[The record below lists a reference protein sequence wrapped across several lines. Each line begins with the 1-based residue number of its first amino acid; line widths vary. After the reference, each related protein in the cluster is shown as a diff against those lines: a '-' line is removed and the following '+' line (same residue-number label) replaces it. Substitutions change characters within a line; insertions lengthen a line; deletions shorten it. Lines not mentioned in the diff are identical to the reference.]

1 MGICVQQCIGSFMLL
16 GSATCVFIGVSYNNM
31 IIIAASPVLLLLAIF
46 VLCLPW
52 QKRKYALPYYSTN
65 CQIHRY

>member
-1 MGICVQQCIGSFMLL
+1 MGIQQCVGSLMLIG
-16 GSATCVFIGVSYNNM
+16 GATSVFIGVSYNNM
-31 IIIAASPVLLLLAIF
+31 IIIAASPVLLLFAIF

-52 QKRKYALPYYSTN
+52 QKRQYALPYYSTN